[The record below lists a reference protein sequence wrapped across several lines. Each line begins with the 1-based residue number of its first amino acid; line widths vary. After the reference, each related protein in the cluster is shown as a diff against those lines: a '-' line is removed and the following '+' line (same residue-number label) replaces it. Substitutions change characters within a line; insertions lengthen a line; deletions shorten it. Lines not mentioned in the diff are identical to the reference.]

1 MAINLSYV
9 KTKNTL
15 QVAAHKTDLLGAIVA
30 KVEEIDNHT
39 KLKFDTELCVFICRC
54 IENALEC
61 KKKKIDKKTLA
72 FEVYDKLFEMSSDD
86 RAIISTLIDFL
97 CNNKLIKKIPTLYKW
112 GRLTSDFFTRHL

>member
-15 QVAAHKTDLLGAIVA
+15 QIAEHKTSLCSAIVA

-54 IENALEC
+54 VENALDN
-61 KKKKIDKKTLA
+61 KKIDKKKLA

-86 RAIISTLIDFL
+86 RTIISNLIDFL
-97 CNNKLIKKIPTLYKW
+97 CDNKLIKKVNTIKKW
-112 GRLTSDFFTRHL
+112 SRLTSDFFVRHL

>member
-9 KTKNTL
+9 HTKNNL
-15 QVAAHKTDLLGAIVA
+15 LVAEQKSSVSSAIVA
-30 KVEEIDNHT
+30 KVQELDDHL

-61 KKKKIDKKTLA
+61 KKINKKQLA

-86 RAIISTLIDFL
+86 KHIISTLIDFL
-97 CNNKLIKKIPTLYKW
+97 CSNKLIKKKNTFKKW
-112 GRLTSDFFTRHL
+112 SRLTSDWFLKKV